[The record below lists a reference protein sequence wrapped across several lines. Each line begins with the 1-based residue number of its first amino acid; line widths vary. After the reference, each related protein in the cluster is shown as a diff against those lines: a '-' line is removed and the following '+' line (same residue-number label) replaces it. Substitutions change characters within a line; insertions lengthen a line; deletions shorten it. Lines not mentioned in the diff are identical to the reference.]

1 MNHIYMFFATGF
13 WSGYAPKAPGT
24 AGSLVAAL
32 LLVLISYLVPEHHH
46 TSTLIAMIVAF
57 FTIGVF
63 AANQLEKNLGK
74 DPSCIVIDEFVGMW
88 ITLLF
93 LPSSWWIISL
103 GFVLFRIF
111 DIFKPFFI
119 QTIDTKVGGGWGVML
134 DDVLA
139 GIYANICLQ
148 FIVRMIG

>member
-1 MNHIYMFFATGF
+1 MNRIYMFFATGF

-32 LLVLISYLVPEHHH
+32 LLILISYLIPEHLY
-46 TSTLIAMIVAF
+46 TSTLLTMIVAF
-57 FTIGVF
+57 FAIGVF
-63 AANQLEKNLGK
+63 TANQLEKSLGK

-88 ITLLF
+88 ISVLF
-93 LPSSWWIISL
+93 LPSSWWIIGL
-103 GFVLFRIF
+103 GFVFFRIF

-148 FIVRMIG
+148 VLIQITV